1 MSNNEHTPILPHMN
15 ASDSGNSTE
24 RNDLCEAN
32 VLISLIDG
40 VETRMQCE
48 YRWKEIYTTSQ
59 KQQKR
64 LCAFHSAF
72 MDFALEQDA
81 TGGAA

>member
-1 MSNNEHTPILPHMN
+1 MSNQEHTDSLPQIN
-15 ASDSGNSTE
+15 VVDSRNSTE
-24 RNDLCEAN
+24 RNTCEAN

-40 VETRMQCE
+40 VETRQRCE
-48 YRWKEIYTTSQ
+48 SPWKEIYTTSQ

-72 MDFALEQDA
+72 MDFAIGRGE